1 MTPKVSIIILNWN
14 GWEDTLECLE
24 SIYQINYNNYN
35 VILVDNDSE
44 DNSIQTIKEYAN
56 GEIEIK
62 SKFFKYTHDNKPIE
76 IMEYSQRE
84 YEELKQKEY
93 LNLNNKVKD
102 SKTNKLII
110 IKNEKNYGFAEG
122 NNIGIKFA
130 QKLFDP
136 DYFLL
141 LNNDTVVEP
150 NFLKELVEFA
160 DTDEKIGI
168 VGPKIYYYN
177 FKNKDNYIWS
187 AGGEIHLWRELI
199 YSHVGINE
207 EDLGQFDA
215 VKEVEWVSGAAL
227 LLKTNANIF
236 KNLECGVLNNNYF
249 FGTEDVELCIKT
261 RKTGLKIFYVFRS
274 KIWHKVGT
282 SREKKKIKTR
292 NFVDYFRLIK
302 HNFSLFF
309 YIYHLIL
316 FFILILPKLFISFI
330 INYRNPQAIREFI
343 RYNK

>member
-1 MTPKVSIIILNWN
+1 MVPKVSIIILNWN

-177 FKNKDNYIWS
+177 NPSQLHLDKRYRNKEYPFESYISGCCFLVKKLVIKKIGMLDNDFFLFFEETDFFLRTFKKYKVMYVPTKSKVFHKFSPSVSKLMNNS
-187 AGGEIHLWRELI
+187 I
-199 YSHVGINE
+199 YYVAKSGVIFFRKHQKLNFIDYWAHIFINNI
-207 EDLGQFDA
+207 
-215 VKEVEWVSGAAL
+215 V
-227 LLKTNANIF
+227 LKKNIM
-236 KNLECGVLNNNYF
+236 
-249 FGTEDVELCIKT
+249 
-261 RKTGLKIFYVFRS
+261 GLKCFLTGVF
-274 KIWHKVGT
+274 KGFDM
-282 SREKKKIKTR
+282 E
-292 NFVDYFRLIK
+292 L
-302 HNFSLFF
+302 
-309 YIYHLIL
+309 
-316 FFILILPKLFISFI
+316 
-330 INYRNPQAIREFI
+330 NYDS
-343 RYNK
+343 